1 MSYKEMAEGILS
13 HMGGLENI
21 SYMTNCATR
30 LRLNLK
36 DESKGDLEGV
46 KTVPGVVGAVKK
58 GGVYQIIIGT
68 DVVNVVNEIKKM
80 GPVGGDEPEQKEKES
95 LVNRVMSTI
104 SGIFTPIIPALIAG
118 GMLKALLTL
127 LTFFKVVDNT
137 SQTYYMINFIA
148 DSAFYFLPVLVA
160 VSTAARFKCNLYV
173 AAVIGAALLHP
184 NFTALVSAGE
194 AVKFCGLPVTLISY
208 GSSIIPS
215 ILAIWLMSYVEPFAD
230 KISPKPIKFLSK
242 PLITILIVAPV
253 TFLVLGPL
261 GYTVGTGLAA
271 ITEFLNQHASW
282 LVPTLMGAFMP
293 LLVMTGMH
301 WSFAPVIM
309 QSYATYGYETV
320 MGPGSF
326 VSNICQGAASLA
338 VALKTKNKDLK
349 QVASSAGIT
358 ALLGVTEPAMFG
370 VTLRLKKPLY
380 AVMIGG
386 ACGGLYAG
394 INGVVRYTSGTPG
407 LASFAVFIGENPMNI
422 VHAFISVGIG
432 FAITFILTLV
442 FGFEDIPANG
452 IVAKNTKEA
461 TALDTKI
468 EIGSPAAGKAV
479 KLSEVN
485 DETFASGVLGKGAAV
500 VPVNGKVV
508 APANGKILSVFPS
521 KHAVSM
527 VDENGV
533 ELLIHLGIDTVK
545 LDGKHFTSYV
555 KDGEMVKKGD
565 LLVEFDKAA
574 VEAEGYDTTV
584 IVVVTNTQEFLD
596 VIPAGEGETEP
607 TKTLFTI
614 V

>member
-13 HMGGLENI
+13 HMGGLGNI

-338 VALKTKNKDLK
+338 VALKTKNKELK

-452 IVAKNTKEA
+452 IVTKNKKEA

-508 APANGKILSVFPS
+508 APANGKILSVFPTM
-521 KHAVSM
+521 HAVSM

>member
-160 VSTAARFKCNLYV
+160 VSTAARFKCNMYV

-508 APANGKILSVFPS
+508 APANGKILSVFPTM
-521 KHAVSM
+521 HAVSM

>member
-215 ILAIWLMSYVEPFAD
+215 ILAIWLISYVEPFAD

>member
-160 VSTAARFKCNLYV
+160 VSTAARFKCNMYV

-508 APANGKILSVFPS
+508 APTNGKILSVFPTM
-521 KHAVSM
+521 HAVSM

-555 KDGEMVKKGD
+555 KDGDMVKKGD

>member
-508 APANGKILSVFPS
+508 APANGKILSVFPTM
-521 KHAVSM
+521 HAVSM

>member
-36 DESKGDLEGV
+36 DESKGDLEGA

-95 LVNRVMSTI
+95 LVNRIMSTI

-160 VSTAARFKCNLYV
+160 VSTAARFKCNMYV

-271 ITEFLNQHASW
+271 VTEFLNQHASW

-432 FAITFILTLV
+432 FVITFILTLI

-452 IVAKNTKEA
+452 VAAKNTKEA

-500 VPVNGKVV
+500 VPANGKVV
-508 APANGKILSVFPS
+508 APVNGKILSVFPS

-545 LDGKHFTSYV
+545 LDGKYFTAHV
-555 KDGEMVKKGD
+555 KDGDMVKKGD

>member
-1 MSYKEMAEGILS
+1 
-13 HMGGLENI
+13 
-21 SYMTNCATR
+21 
-30 LRLNLK
+30 
-36 DESKGDLEGV
+36 
-46 KTVPGVVGAVKK
+46 
-58 GGVYQIIIGT
+58 
-68 DVVNVVNEIKKM
+68 M
-80 GPVGGDEPEQKEKES
+80 GPIGADAPEKKKES
-95 LVNRVMSTI
+95 LINRLMSTI

-160 VSTAARFKCNLYV
+160 VSTAARFKCNLYI
-173 AAVIGAALLHP
+173 AAAIGAALLHP

-194 AVKFCGLPVTLISY
+194 SVKFCGLPVTLISY

-215 ILAIWLMSYVEPFAD
+215 ILAVWLMSYAEPFAD

-271 ITEFLNQHASW
+271 ITEFLNQHVSW
-282 LVPTLMGAFMP
+282 LVPTLMG
-293 LLVMTGMH
+293 
-301 WSFAPVIM
+301 
-309 QSYATYGYETV
+309 
-320 MGPGSF
+320 
-326 VSNICQGAASLA
+326 
-338 VALKTKNKDLK
+338 
-349 QVASSAGIT
+349 
-358 ALLGVTEPAMFG
+358 
-370 VTLRLKKPLY
+370 
-380 AVMIGG
+380 
-386 ACGGLYAG
+386 
-394 INGVVRYTSGTPG
+394 
-407 LASFAVFIGENPMNI
+407 
-422 VHAFISVGIG
+422 AFISVGIG

-442 FGFEDIPANG
+442 FGFEDVPENG
-452 IVAKNTKEA
+452 AVVKNTKAA

-468 EIGSPAAGKAV
+468 EIGSPTAGKAV

-500 VPVNGKVV
+500 VPTDGKVV
-508 APANGKILSVFPS
+508 APAAGKILSVFPS

-545 LDGKHFTSYV
+545 LDGKHFTAHV
-555 KDGEMVKKGD
+555 KDGDMVKKGD

-584 IVVVTNTQEFLD
+584 IVVVINTQEFLD
-596 VIPAGEGETEP
+596 VIPAGQGETEP